1 MSNMNFSLHIPTKL
15 VFGAGSVAKLSTEHL
30 PGKKALIVIS
40 SGTSMRKY
48 GYLDRVEDALRRGGV
63 KTEVFD
69 KILANPIKEHV
80 MEGAELCRS
89 TGCDFVVG
97 LGGGSSIDS
106 AKAIAVVVAN
116 GGDFWDY
123 VSGGTGGG
131 KPVKKALP
139 IVAIPTTAGTGTE
152 VDPWAVV
159 TNENTQ
165 EKIGFGCAATFPV
178 LAVVDPE
185 LMLSVPSKFTAYQGF
200 DAFFHAAEGYIANIA
215 TPISDLYALEAVRL
229 LYKYLPIAVKDGSN
243 LKARSKVAWASTLA
257 GLVESTSSCISEHS
271 MEHAMSAYYPAL
283 PHGAGLI
290 AISKAYF
297 SAFKNDAMKRYM
309 KMYSVMTEKKSARPS
324 DFIDAL
330 EFMQKECGV
339 DDIKLSSYGISPAD
353 FPRFADKAVNSMGGL
368 FVLDPRPLTNQE
380 IIGIYADSFK

>member
-1 MSNMNFSLHIPTKL
+1 MNFSLHIPTKL

-48 GYLDRVEDALRRGGV
+48 GYLDRVEEALRRGGV

-89 TGCDFVVG
+89 KGCDFVVG

-159 TNENTQ
+159 TNEATQ

-185 LMLSVPSKFTAYQGF
+185 LMLSVPAKFTAYQGF

-257 GLVESTSSCISEHS
+257 GMVESTSSCISEHS
-271 MEHAMSAYYPAL
+271 LEHAMSAYYPAL

-309 KMYSVMTEKKSARPS
+309 KMYSAMTEKKSARPS

-339 DDIKLSSYGISPAD
+339 DDIKLSSYGITPTD

-380 IIGIYADSFK
+380 IIGIYAESFK